1 MYRNEVSFVW
11 FRGMWLVATHFIVDL
26 TTGKQSIRSY
36 DGAFFVGNNITRTM
50 VMWESETPADY
61 EEIVIHAPEPTM
73 RQEDYRLFLRMQ
85 EAAERN
91 MRITEAEATRRGTRL
106 FFKASVFILLSG
118 LLAYVIYLDPA
129 L

>member
-1 MYRNEVSFVW
+1 M

-50 VMWESETPADY
+50 AVWESETPADY
-61 EEIVIHAPEPTM
+61 EDIVVHAPEPTM

-91 MRITEAEATRRGTRL
+91 MRITEAEAARCGTGL
-106 FFKASVFILLSG
+106 FFKALVFILLSG
-118 LLAYVIYLDPA
+118 LLAYAIYLDPV

>member
-50 VMWESETPADY
+50 AMWESETPADY
-61 EEIVIHAPEPTM
+61 EDIVVHAPEPTM

-91 MRITEAEATRRGTRL
+91 MRITEAETTRRGTRL
-106 FFKASVFILLSG
+106 FFKVLVFILLSG
-118 LLAYVIYLDPA
+118 LLAYVVYLDPV